1 MSNTTSKRGR
11 PAKATTTQATTPTK
25 SFKIKR
31 EEKTPTIVEYRSKTG
46 GNTLLLKTRGIIHW
60 DEELGYNR
68 EIRYCSSEKSIFV
81 DEQSPG
87 AVKTPIVFRLGVLM
101 TNERDSLLREF
112 LDRHPE
118 NEANGGRTFYKVKSN
133 KEFVEKNIKKEF
145 AVMDAIGLLREKSL
159 DDLLAVAIS
168 FAIDIDRSVDEI
180 KYDLLQKAKK
190 SPKTFI
196 EAFDN
201 PVVQMKA
208 KIKQAQS
215 LNIINLAGDGV
226 KWFDTNKL
234 IVSVPAG
241 MDPMDVFVRYCLTE
255 AAAPTVAEMERQ
267 LQS

>member
-11 PAKATTTQATTPTK
+11 PAKATAPSTPAK

-31 EEKTPTIVEYRSKTG
+31 EEKVSTGTEYRCKSG
-46 GNTLLLKTRGIIHW
+46 GGTLLLKGRNIVVW
-60 DEELGYNR
+60 DDDLGYNR
-68 EIRYCSSEKSIFV
+68 EIRYCAAEKSIYV
-81 DEQSPG
+81 DEQSPR
-87 AVKTPIVFRLGVLM
+87 AVKTPIIFRLGVLI

-112 LDRHPE
+112 LDAHPE
-118 NEANGGRTFYKVKSN
+118 NEANGGRGFYKVKSN
-133 KEFVEKNIKKEF
+133 KEVVEKNIKKEF

-180 KYDLLQKAKK
+180 KYDLLQKAKR
-190 SPKTFI
+190 SPQTFI
-196 EAFDN
+196 QAFDN

-208 KIKQAQS
+208 KIKQAES
-215 LNIINLAGDGV
+215 LNIIKLAGDGV

>member
-1 MSNTTSKRGR
+1 ML
-11 PAKATTTQATTPTK
+11 
-25 SFKIKR
+25 
-31 EEKTPTIVEYRSKTG
+31 RSSG
-46 GNTLLLKTRGIIHW
+46 TLIFDK
-60 DEELGYNR
+60 EAGYNR
-68 EIRYCSSEKSIFV
+68 EIRYCAAEKSIYV
-81 DEQSPG
+81 DEQSPS
-87 AVKTPIVFRLGVLM
+87 AVKTPVFFRLGVLLA
-101 TNERDSLLREF
+101 NDKELVLQEY
-112 LDRHPE
+112 LDKHPG
-118 NEANGGRTFYKVKSN
+118 NKKNGGSKFYEVEPQKVK
-133 KEFVEKNIKKEF
+133 VEKDIKKEF
-145 AVMDAIGLLREKSL
+145 AMMDAIAILRQKPL

-168 FAIDIDRSVDEI
+168 FNIDIDRSVDEI

-196 EAFDN
+196 QSFDN

-208 KIKQAQS
+208 KIKQAAS
-215 LNIINLAGDGV
+215 LNIIKLAGDGV

>member
-11 PAKATTTQATTPTK
+11 PAKEATPQTPTK

-31 EEKTPTIVEYRSKTG
+31 EEKVPTVTEYRCKNG
-46 GNTLLLKTRGIIHW
+46 GNTFLLKARGVVVW

-68 EIRYCSSEKSIFV
+68 EIRYCESERSIYV
-81 DEQSPG
+81 DEQSPR
-87 AVKTPIVFRLGVLM
+87 AVKSPVVFRLGVLVVG
-101 TNERDSLLREF
+101 ERQSTLRDF
-112 LDRHPE
+112 LDAHPE
-118 NEANGGRTFYKVKSN
+118 NESNGGRGFYKVKSN
-133 KEFVEKNIKKEF
+133 KEVVEKDIKREF

-168 FAIDIDRSVDEI
+168 FSIDIDRSVDEI

-190 SPKTFI
+190 NPKTFI
-196 EAFDN
+196 QAFDN

-208 KIKQAQS
+208 KIKQAES
-215 LNIINLAGDGV
+215 LNIIKLSGDGV

>member
-1 MSNTTSKRGR
+1 MSNTTPKRGR
-11 PAKATTTQATTPTK
+11 PAKEATNTIPAK

-31 EEKTPTIVEYRSKTG
+31 EEKKSRITEYRCKDG
-46 GNTLLLKTRGIIHW
+46 GNTLLLKARGITVW
-60 DEELGYNR
+60 DEEAGYNR
-68 EIRYCSSEKSIFV
+68 EIRYCASERSIYV
-81 DEQSPG
+81 DEQSER
-87 AVKTPIVFRLGVLM
+87 AVKTPIIFRLGVLFA
-101 TNERDSLLREF
+101 NERDNVLREF
-112 LDRHPE
+112 LDAHPE
-118 NEANGGRTFYKVKSN
+118 NEANGGRSFYKVKTN
-133 KEFVEKNIKKEF
+133 KEIVGKNIKSEF
-145 AVMDAIGLLREKSL
+145 AVMDAIAVLREKSL

-168 FAIDIDRSVDEI
+168 FSIDIDRSVDEI
-180 KYDLLQKAKK
+180 KYDLLQKAKR
-190 SPKTFI
+190 SPQTFI

-208 KIKQAQS
+208 KIKQAES
-215 LNIINLAGDGV
+215 LNIIKLSGDGV